1 MNFFVVLKRQVTMA
15 FKWSKEPTYINF
27 VLISNFRSD
36 SKSLSDVFTHLT
48 NYSINKNSSSYCP
61 NEDSEVR
68 QGHKWTLSS
77 LWQHF
82 SEQGIDNKPVIE
94 SIKDLVIKTIISA
107 ENSMH
112 NLYRYFPI
120 LARVYSKITNMRSLI
135 GDLGK
140 FEIVRFFENVF

>member
-1 MNFFVVLKRQVTMA
+1 MVNFFGNLLQTYTEHKKPKAVKLKENIAGSKNLFNFRIYVLLTSLHPLRLYLYDEGLVRFA
-15 FKWSKEPTYINF
+15 
-27 VLISNFRSD
+27 SNPYRSD

-61 NEDSEVR
+61 DEDSEAR

-82 SEQGIDNKPVIE
+82 SEKGIDNKPIIE

-107 ENSMH
+107 ENCMH
-112 NLYRYFPI
+112 NLYR
-120 LARVYSKITNMRSLI
+120 
-135 GDLGK
+135 
-140 FEIVRFFENVF
+140 